1 MTLKDVLTGLEN
13 THQKL
18 LLSSRDGS
26 FTPAGLLGTLS
37 ETKLK
42 TQAHY
47 QPGLYIAEINEAG
60 YLGAVLFEVKKE
72 K

>member
-1 MTLKDVLTGLEN
+1 MTLKDVLTGLAD
-13 THQKL
+13 THQNL
-18 LLSSRDGS
+18 LLNSTEGS
-26 FTPAGLLGTLS
+26 FTPAGLLNTLS

-42 TQAHY
+42 TPAHY

-60 YLGAVLFEVKKE
+60 YLGSVLFEVKKA

>member
-1 MTLKDVLTGLEN
+1 MTLKEVLTGLADSNN
-13 THQKL
+13 TL
-18 LLSSRDGS
+18 LLKNSDG
-26 FTPAGLLGTLS
+26 FYTPSCLLDTLS

-60 YLGAVLFEVKKE
+60 YLGAVLFEVKRE

>member
-1 MTLKDVLTGLEN
+1 MTLKDVLTGLAN
-13 THQKL
+13 THQNL
-18 LLSSRDGS
+18 LLSSTEGS
-26 FTPAGLLGTLS
+26 FTPAGLLDTLS

-60 YLGAVLFEVKKE
+60 FLGAVLFKVKNE
-72 K
+72 E